1 MPTKKKAAS
10 KKKTASKA
18 ANTKRLKAGIARA
31 KAIRKKSPGKKWQ
44 TCVKEA
50 FKK

>member
-1 MPTKKKAAS
+1 MPAKKKS
-10 KKKTASKA
+10 
-18 ANTKRLKAGIARA
+18 TKRKGGSAAA
-31 KAIRKKSPGKKWQ
+31 KAKFKATIAVAKKIHKAHPGKKWT

>member
-1 MPTKKKAAS
+1 MPAKKKAAA
-10 KKKTASKA
+10 KKKTGGKA
-18 ANTKRLKAGIARA
+18 ANTARLKAGIAKA
-31 KAIRKKSPGKKWQ
+31 KKIYKDNPKKKWQ